1 MQNNTNSSSKAKEF
15 IKKHK
20 KPLIITGGTYLLLMF
35 GVMVWAISFAFSDTN
50 DSSYV
55 VSTNSSSQTEAPV
68 GSTENT
74 APQGQASESKSRH
87 TVSESAAEYYCQD
100 AGLLNK
106 YINSSKISTIYVSNY
121 GKKYTNSFS
130 YDKNGNPIWFFQWNG
145 KNKST
150 GEAAEEVGNVVD
162 ASNKKLSPDLFLE
175 AIGKMSISFDKDGK
189 PNLPTMIISQKMGD
203 EWRRVAAEANAD
215 PEHNAKFKALMKQKK
230 EEYDAEQ
237 ASRKLVD

>member
-20 KPLIITGGTYLLLMF
+20 KPLIIAGGTYLLLMF

-68 GSTENT
+68 ESTKNT
-74 APQGQASESKSRH
+74 APQEQASESKSRH
-87 TVSESAAEYYCQD
+87 TVSEGAAEYYCQD

-150 GEAAEEVGNVVD
+150 GEAARFSCWISGSSDDDITLHWLSLDGIDLYGQAGFEQYDESG
-162 ASNKKLSPDLFLE
+162 KLRD
-175 AIGKMSISFDKDGK
+175 
-189 PNLPTMIISQKMGD
+189 
-203 EWRRVAAEANAD
+203 
-215 PEHNAKFKALMKQKK
+215 
-230 EEYDAEQ
+230 
-237 ASRKLVD
+237 